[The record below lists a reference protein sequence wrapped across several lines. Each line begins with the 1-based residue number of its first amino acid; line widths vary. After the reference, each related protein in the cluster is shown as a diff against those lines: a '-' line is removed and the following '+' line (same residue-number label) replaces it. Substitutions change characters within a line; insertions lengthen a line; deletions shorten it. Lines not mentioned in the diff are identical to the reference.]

1 VPLDVSPLSFFF
13 FATTT
18 TTTTTTRFWN
28 ADLEVGF
35 ERDQIP
41 KGQTFVTLNESVKKI
56 RPFLRDTKNP
66 HKIRPHLFFSIVAK
80 MSTTSSLSL
89 DARSPVPLSPKSSS
103 PPLGWRRR
111 LSAAATLFSSA
122 RGGRGQNSQNAL
134 AFHISKISLRDTKR
148 GRGRVGV
155 VVEAK
160 VAEKLPKSAMIE
172 GRQLPTT
179 TDGDIGIYGAI
190 APFENVFD
198 PLGLSRR
205 IPWEDLKRYREAEL
219 THGRVCMLAAVGILV
234 GEYVEGSSFLFDASI
249 TGPAI
254 NHFQQVP
261 PPFWY
266 ALGVAIF
273 VAEATRVQKGWADPF
288 TSDLF
293 TLRED
298 YVPGEIGFDP
308 LGLCPDGSDE
318 LYLDYKLKELSHGRL
333 AMVATAWF
341 VCKELLTGNKIF
353 PQFDLFPYQ

>member
-1 VPLDVSPLSFFF
+1 M
-13 FATTT
+13 
-18 TTTTTTRFWN
+18 
-28 ADLEVGF
+28 
-35 ERDQIP
+35 
-41 KGQTFVTLNESVKKI
+41 
-56 RPFLRDTKNP
+56 
-66 HKIRPHLFFSIVAK
+66 
-80 MSTTSSLSL
+80 MSKTISSLSSV
-89 DARSPVPLSPKSSS
+89 DALRSPPFAPRLSPKSSS
-103 PPLGWRRR
+103 FT
-111 LSAAATLFSSA
+111 SSISSA
-122 RGGRGQNSQNAL
+122 RGGRGQNSQRNAAL
-134 AFHISKISLRDTKR
+134 AFRISTQKISLRDTKG

-190 APFENVFD
+190 APFENGFD

>member
-1 VPLDVSPLSFFF
+1 M
-13 FATTT
+13 
-18 TTTTTTRFWN
+18 
-28 ADLEVGF
+28 
-35 ERDQIP
+35 
-41 KGQTFVTLNESVKKI
+41 
-56 RPFLRDTKNP
+56 
-66 HKIRPHLFFSIVAK
+66 
-80 MSTTSSLSL
+80 MSTISSLSSV
-89 DARSPVPLSPKSSS
+89 DARSPFARLSPKSSS
-103 PPLGWRRR
+103 S
-111 LSAAATLFSSA
+111 SALISSA
-122 RGGRGQNSQNAL
+122 RGGRGQNSQRNAAL
-134 AFHISKISLRDTKR
+134 AFRISTQKISLRDTKR

-190 APFENVFD
+190 APFENGFD

>member
-1 VPLDVSPLSFFF
+1 MAVRLHGVVQQEFKEFLDGSGRRRAAIVEEDEQLPHFTRLPSSEAPATAAEEVPAAAAEELVLAPERSSTVS
-13 FATTT
+13 TTT
-18 TTTTTTRFWN
+18 T
-28 ADLEVGF
+28 
-35 ERDQIP
+35 
-41 KGQTFVTLNESVKKI
+41 
-56 RPFLRDTKNP
+56 
-66 HKIRPHLFFSIVAK
+66 
-80 MSTTSSLSL
+80 L
-89 DARSPVPLSPKSSS
+89 DARSPLPLLPLFLKSSKS
-103 PPLGWRRR
+103 PR
-111 LSAAATLFSSA
+111 F
-122 RGGRGQNSQNAL
+122 GGRQNAVL
-134 AFHISKISLRDTKR
+134 AFRISKLSSRDTKR

-190 APFENVFD
+190 APFENGFD

-219 THGRVCMLAAVGILV
+219 THGCVCMLAAVGILV

-308 LGLCPDGSDE
+308 LGLCPDSSDE

-333 AMVATAWF
+333 AMIATAWF
-341 VCKELLTGNKIF
+341 VCKELITGNKIF